1 MMLATQ
7 PVYQQPEQQQQQQQQ
22 QQQFSNP
29 FHTTATTPF
38 ARTHSHSHSHYST
51 PTRPSP
57 LSPRRQQSSS
67 FSSSSSTP
75 STMTTPSTPNTGSNN
90 RNLFS
95 SPLANTTAPTDPDTP
110 LTTFLPSSPLQP
122 GPPSSA
128 SCFGSPVHKPFSAAA
143 AGPLFSF
150 HPDANDLT
158 TTTSPIASP
167 NNPSRFATRYA
178 AQIANPLTNAAAR
191 TTRPYTGT
199 SASPAARNTR
209 RNAFLNRVKR
219 DRADGRFENRGEQ
232 LVLLEHVA
240 EQKRWGEAMRRSA
253 VSEFGLGL
261 DGLVEDDE
269 EEESEGSSK
278 GAEMDALDQYLIEQ
292 ERGAIAAEEMGVARG
307 FEAGGSGS
315 FSDEDYDDIFTDLA
329 GEMGMKGF
337 VGFVHSQEMDMS

>member
-1 MMLATQ
+1 MMFATQ
-7 PVYQQPEQQQQQQQQ
+7 PVYQQPEQQQQQ
-22 QQQFSNP
+22 FSNP
-29 FHTTATTPF
+29 FHPTATTPF
-38 ARTHSHSHSHYST
+38 TRTHSHSHSHSHYST

-57 LSPRRQQSSS
+57 LSPRRHHSSP
-67 FSSSSSTP
+67 FSSSS
-75 STMTTPSTPNTGSNN
+75 STMTTPSTPNTSNNN

-95 SPLANTTAPTDPDTP
+95 SPLANPTAPTDPDTP

-143 AGPLFSF
+143 AAGPLFSF
-150 HPDANDLT
+150 HPDATNST
-158 TTTSPIASP
+158 TTTSPVASP
-167 NNPSRFATRYA
+167 NNPSSRFATRYA
-178 AQIANPLTNAAAR
+178 AQIAHPLTNAAAR

-232 LVLLEHVA
+232 LVLLAHVA

-261 DGLVEDDE
+261 DGLVEDE
-269 EEESEGSSK
+269 EEEANEGSGE
-278 GAEMDALDQYLIEQ
+278 GAEMDALDQYLFEQ
-292 ERGAIAAEEMGVARG
+292 ERGAIAAEEMGAERG
-307 FEAGGSGS
+307 FEAGGSGSGS

-329 GEMGMKGF
+329 GEMGMGGF
-337 VGFVHSQEMDMS
+337 AGFAHSQEMDMS